1 MTENKN
7 PFKDAIQTDALVV
20 KPGVKPITDFNAKQK
35 LIESLEFLTK
45 NDLVEIAEEEH
56 GLMLDRRLTKQKMI
70 DAIMDEIE
78 KE

>member
-35 LIESLEFLTK
+35 LVESLEFLTK
-45 NDLVEIAEEEH
+45 NDLVEIAEEVEEVEV
-56 GLMLDRRLTKQKMI
+56 LELEQRKQWK
-70 DAIMDEIE
+70 
-78 KE
+78 